1 MNFKDA
7 KSVASVVQSL
17 VDADKSR
24 AENRTRI
31 NQVFNGDAPY
41 TDAEVAENGISTNV
55 NFLEGTEVLH
65 RARMSF
71 YNAFLKN
78 GRYFS
83 VTVDVGPKYL
93 RADWSNIISTE
104 IARAM
109 KRAERYRHLIRSQFA
124 GVVLHGIGPVT
135 WMRDSD
141 WCPKAHGV
149 EDVLVPARTLQSLEN
164 LPYFVVRASY
174 TIEELARFRSSKN
187 PRWNRPL
194 LDKLIRAMASKMTQG
209 QPSAT
214 PVTTDEPEA
223 WAEDVKENGG
233 FYASDAAPTLRAFEF
248 YHINFEGNG
257 DPTWRRRIIVDAQN
271 PGDGVDATI
280 AKADEFLYDSKEV
293 PYGHTLQ
300 QIIHVQFADGA
311 VKPPFRWGSTRSLGY
326 LLYSVCHLQNRLRCK
341 FSDSVFES
349 MLWYFRQSSTGDGER
364 LRRVD
369 LHDKG
374 IIPDGLSWVRPD
386 ERHQINEALVQFHLS
401 DNRNLISERATSFV
415 RDVND
420 GTQKE
425 MTKAEAVIRAQDS
438 SAMVGSMLAD
448 CFAAETAKHI
458 EIARR
463 FAVSTHRECR
473 EVRQRCIARGVH
485 PMVFQAFDSWDITTE
500 RTMGNGNKALELQQA
515 EALMAL
521 KDTAEVAPEKRRF
534 IVRKYVTAL
543 TDDPELATEIVP
555 DESNQPTPAQQWAT
569 LAWGTLISGHPVVIT
584 APANPIDYIQTLLQ
598 QLAAEI
604 QRIEAAGANPPLDK
618 IQGLANVVQHIQE
631 KIQTI
636 EVAEPLAELVRGFQ
650 DALGQASNQ
659 IKAYLQRWQESMQEQ
674 GQGQGGAQAAESAA
688 KIQAMLIAAQSKA
701 RIAEESARQKRIHK
715 DVAFAGDQ
723 KRKDAALSAELGRNA
738 AKTQAEIAAKDVTT
752 RADIIRDNAAT
763 NETNE
768 PE

>member
-17 VDADKSR
+17 VDADKNR

-41 TDAEVAENGISTNV
+41 TDAEVAENGIATNV

-78 GRYFS
+78 QRYFS
-83 VTVDVGPKYL
+83 VAIDIGPAWM
-93 RADWSNIISTE
+93 RSEWGNIISTE

-109 KRAERYRHLIRSQFA
+109 KRADRYRHLIRSQFA

-141 WCPKAHGV
+141 WCPKSHGV

-164 LPYFVVRASY
+164 LPYFTVRASY
-174 TIEELARFRSSKN
+174 TIEELVRFRDSKN
-187 PRWNRPL
+187 PRWNKSL
-194 LDKLIRAMASKMTQG
+194 LEKLVKSMLSKMTQG

-214 PVTTDEPEA
+214 PVTSDEPEA

-233 FYASDAAPTLRAFEF
+233 FYSSDAAPTVRAFEF
-248 YHINFEGNG
+248 YHIDFQRGKE
-257 DPTWRRRIIVDAQN
+257 PTWRRRIILDAQN
-271 PGDGVDATI
+271 PGDGVDATV
-280 AKADEFLYDSKEV
+280 AKSDEFLYDSKEV
-293 PYGHTLQ
+293 PYGSTLR
-300 QIIHVQFADGA
+300 QILHVQFADGA

-341 FSDSVFES
+341 FSDAVFES

-374 IIPDGLSWVRPD
+374 IIPDGLSWVRPE
-386 ERHQINEALVQFHLS
+386 ERHQINEQLVQFHLA
-401 DNRNLISERATSFV
+401 DNRNLIAERATTFV
-415 RDVND
+415 RDIDD
-420 GTQKE
+420 GSGGKE
-425 MTKAEAVIRAQDS
+425 MTAAEAMIRAQDS

-463 FAVSTHRECR
+463 FAGSQHRECQ
-473 EVRQRCIARGVH
+473 EVRKRCIARGVH
-485 PMVFQAFDSWDITTE
+485 PQVFATFDAWDVTTE
-500 RTMGNGNKALELQQA
+500 RTMGNGNKVLELRQA
-515 EALMAL
+515 EALMQL
-521 KDTAEVAPEKRRF
+521 KDTAEVAPEQRRF

-543 TDDPELATEIVP
+543 TDDPELARAIVP
-555 DESNQPTPAQQWAT
+555 DEQNQPSPAQQWAT
-569 LAWGTLISGHPVVIT
+569 LAWGTLISGHPVIIT
-584 APANPIDYIQTLLQ
+584 APINPIDYIQTLLQ
-598 QLAAEI
+598 QLAGEI
-604 QRIEAAGANPPLDK
+604 QRIESAGGNPPLDK
-618 IQGLANVVQHIQE
+618 IQGLANVIQHIQE

-659 IKAYLQRWQESMQEQ
+659 VKAYLQRWQEAMQK
-674 GQGQGGAQAAESAA
+674 QGQGGGPQQAEAAA
-688 KIQAMLIAAQSKA
+688 KIQAMLITAQSKA
-701 RIAEESARQKRIHK
+701 QIAEENARLKRVHK
-715 DVAFAGDQ
+715 DMQFAGDQ
-723 KRKDAALSAELGRNA
+723 RRKDLA
-738 AKTQAEIAAKDVTT
+738 TQAEIQRKAALTQADIATKDVAT
-752 RADIIRDNAAT
+752 RADIIRANA
-763 NETNE
+763 E
-768 PE
+768 PQDTE